1 MRFCLFCRS
10 QLGADE
16 PRFVP
21 LECMKEGSG
30 IGLYFHDWCTSCR
43 DGFMDN
49 GVDIEI
55 NRIIIRWMESL
66 RPD

>member
-1 MRFCLFCRS
+1 
-10 QLGADE
+10 
-16 PRFVP
+16 
-21 LECMKEGSG
+21 MKEGSG
-30 IGLYFHDWCTSCR
+30 IGIYFHDWCTSCR

-66 RPD
+66 RPN